1 MTANA
6 ASLRV
11 RISADLADIK
21 QGLSLLRGE
30 LAQAKRAAE
39 QARPDLSGWQN
50 GLSAVRKA
58 VGGVVAAF
66 AALQGAQVVF
76 QQIKQAIDAADRLDE
91 LSARLQVSTEK
102 LSAWGYAAQ
111 MSGTSLDALAGALP
125 KLSKAI
131 VAAQDEGSRM
141 REIFDTLGIK
151 AIDPLTGRLRKAEEV
166 LPELADAFAAMD
178 NPTLEA
184 ALAME
189 LFGKSGAELL
199 EFLNR
204 GSRGLN
210 ELEERARALGIVV
223 SAETAGA
230 AAEFNDRLADL
241 RAVTQGLIT
250 QLTAELLPQLN
261 RFLEWAIEFTRD
273 GDNARKIVEGLSNSL
288 KVLAVI
294 AEQVF
299 ARLDGLG
306 DIAEGT
312 SIQFSA
318 MVEAIQALARA
329 DWTGVVKALELGRYG
344 SRKVVEGLGQVVTGQ
359 FSEEAAPKE
368 EIFGPTVRVITARR
382 GQVAEGDRRW
392 SVEEAQLRQK
402 IREVEDALQKALGTG
417 GKGGKSDA
425 ERKAEQL
432 RKELE
437 RLDKQIE
444 QSLERLRQDEIRRE
458 EELQEQLDEASR
470 ELLRAT
476 GRETEAAF
484 ADIDAR
490 WKDLLE
496 RMRNNGNVA
505 GVAIVESLIDTQ
517 KLQVRL
523 DEFRTKLQSVTG
535 LLQSTEGSVSAQMD
549 AGTLGRAEGE
559 DRIAAARESALRQLQ
574 ALRGE
579 TQAYMA
585 TLDPNSPA
593 YAAALQTLNGIDQN
607 IAEITESAD
616 TLKQQLQDVAID
628 GLTQLFTDIA
638 TGSKSAGDAL
648 RDFADTFVRAM
659 IQIAARAVAMAIV
672 LKTLDAIV
680 PGFSQFFSLMSG
692 VTRHT
697 GGLVGTGGE
706 IRSGLSPLLFGAA
719 PRYHRGGIAG
729 LAPGEVPAILEA
741 GEEVLTRDDPRHR
754 LNGGGAGGGAVVVQP
769 EVSVQVNNYSSE
781 KVSDPEVTME
791 QGRIL
796 VKLAVGE
803 VNRGLATRGSPT
815 HKAMMAGLG
824 RGVSHG

>member
-125 KLSKAI
+125 KLSRAI

-141 REIFDTLGIK
+141 REIFDALGIK

-166 LPELADAFAAMD
+166 LPELADAFAGLD

-241 RAVTQGLIT
+241 RAVTQGLVT
-250 QLTAELLPQLN
+250 QLSAELLPELN
-261 RFLEWAIEFTRD
+261 RFLEWAVEFTRD
-273 GDNARKIVEGLSNSL
+273 GSNVSQVVAVLSDSL
-288 KVLAVI
+288 RVLAFL
-294 AEQVF
+294 AEQAF

-306 DIAEGT
+306 DIAAGVAT
-312 SIQFSA
+312 QFTALVESA
-318 MVEAIQALARA
+318 QALARA
-329 DWTGVVKALELGRYG
+329 DWVGVQKALELRDYG
-344 SRKVVEGLGQVVTGQ
+344 VGEVREGAGQLLTGQ
-359 FSEEAAPKE
+359 FADDRA
-368 EIFGPTVRVITARR
+368 GPRPSVRLITADSGGIDER
-382 GQVAEGDRRW
+382 DRRMGA
-392 SVEEAQLRQK
+392 VEQQLRQQVGSLEAQLQK
-402 IREVEDALQKALGTG
+402 LLGSKG
-417 GKGGKSDA
+417 GGGKSDA

-579 TQAYMA
+579 TQAYLA

-638 TGSKSAGDAL
+638 TGSKSAGEAL
-648 RDFADTFVRAM
+648 RDFAETFVRAM

-754 LNGGGAGGGAVVVQP
+754 LNGGGAGGGVVVQP
-769 EVSVQVNNYSSE
+769 EVSVQVHNYSGE

-824 RGVSHG
+824 RGASHG